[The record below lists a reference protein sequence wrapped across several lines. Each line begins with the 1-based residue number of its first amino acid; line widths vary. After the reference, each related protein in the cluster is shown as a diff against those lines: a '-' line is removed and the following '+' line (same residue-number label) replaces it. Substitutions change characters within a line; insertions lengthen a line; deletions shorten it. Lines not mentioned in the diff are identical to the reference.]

1 MSRVEICSEQDIV
14 LARQVARQ
22 AALKLG
28 FSLVDQTRIIT
39 AVSELARN
47 IYTYAT
53 RGSMLVQELRKATG
67 IVGLEFVFE
76 DQGPGIDDLQLAL
89 TAGYSSGHG
98 LGLGLSGAKR
108 LMDEFELQSKLGQGT
123 LVRVVKWTK

>member
-22 AALKLG
+22 AAIGLG

-47 IYTYAT
+47 VYTYAT
-53 RGSMLVQELRKATG
+53 RGWMTVQVSTKNAG
-67 IVGLEFVFE
+67 VVGLEFMFE

-108 LMDEFELQSKLGQGT
+108 LMDEFDLHSNPGQGT
-123 LVRVVKWTK
+123 TVRVVKWTR

>member
-22 AALKLG
+22 AALNLG

-53 RGSMLVQELRKATG
+53 SGSMQAQELKKATG

-89 TAGYSSGHG
+89 TAGYSSGQG

>member
-14 LARQVARQ
+14 LARQVARR
-22 AALKLG
+22 AAIGLG

-47 IYTYAT
+47 IYTYAVKGWMT
-53 RGSMLVQELRKATG
+53 VQELNQHTG
-67 IVGLEFVFE
+67 VVGLEFLFE
-76 DQGPGIDDLQLAL
+76 DQGPGIDDLQMAL
-89 TAGYSSGHG
+89 TAGYSSGQG

-108 LMDEFELQSKLGQGT
+108 LMDEFDLHSIPGQGT
-123 LVRVVKWTK
+123 IVRVVKWTK

>member
-14 LARQVARQ
+14 LARQIARQ
-22 AALKLG
+22 TAIGSG

-47 IYTYAT
+47 VYTYAT
-53 RGSMLVQELRKATG
+53 KGWMTVQKLNKTTG
-67 IVGLEFVFE
+67 VVGLEFLFE
-76 DQGPGIDDLQLAL
+76 DQGPGIADLQLAL
-89 TAGYSSGHG
+89 TAGYSSGQG

-108 LMDEFELQSKLGQGT
+108 LMDEFELHSQPGQGT
-123 LVRVVKWTK
+123 TVRVVKWMR

>member
-1 MSRVEICSEQDIV
+1 MSRVEISSEQDIV

-22 AALKLG
+22 AAIGLG

-47 IYTYAT
+47 VYTYAA
-53 RGSMLVQELRKATG
+53 RGWMTVQELKKNTG
-67 IVGLEFVFE
+67 AVGLEFVFE

-89 TAGYSSGHG
+89 TAGYSSGNG

-108 LMDEFELQSKLGQGT
+108 LMNEFELHSILGQGT
-123 LVRVVKWTK
+123 VVRVVKWTK

>member
-14 LARQVARQ
+14 LARQIARQ
-22 AALKLG
+22 AAIGLG

-47 IYTYAT
+47 VYTYAQKGWMT
-53 RGSMLVQELRKATG
+53 VQTLNKTTG
-67 IVGLEFVFE
+67 VVGLEFMFE
-76 DQGPGIDDLQLAL
+76 DQGPGIADLQLAL
-89 TAGYSSGHG
+89 TAGYSSGQG

-108 LMDEFELQSKLGQGT
+108 LMDEFELHSKPGQGT
-123 LVRVVKWTK
+123 IVRVVKWMR

>member
-1 MSRVEICSEQDIV
+1 MEICSEQDIV

-22 AALKLG
+22 AALNLG

-53 RGSMLVQELRKATG
+53 SGSMQAQELKKATG

-89 TAGYSSGHG
+89 TAGYSSGQG